1 MSDDSRLVAGLR
13 RSASIAG
20 AWRMAAGHAVL
31 PFRKPLP
38 LPASVPLRV
47 RQAIADSERAS
58 EILVCLVQLGATLL
72 FGIVYTVTP
81 KAFPAMVPFEPI
93 PWTLAGYSV
102 FTVIRLTLALRDRLT
117 PAFLVLSGLIDI
129 AVLMVTIWSFHL
141 QYAEPAA
148 IYLKAPTLMYVFIL
162 ISLRALRFEARY
174 VLVTG
179 FAAAI
184 GWLALVAYAVG
195 EGKAE
200 TTRSFALYM
209 RSATILVGAEVDK
222 MLSIVIVTLVLAV
235 AVSRA
240 RALLVVANSERHAAG
255 ELSRFFS
262 PDVAS
267 EIRHTNAGLRPGEA
281 VVREAAVM
289 MIDLRG
295 FTRLSAALAPND
307 IMRLLGEYHM
317 RMVPAI
323 QGSGGSI
330 DKYMGDGIMATFGAT
345 SVREA
350 PAADALTALEAV
362 LAEGARWSADV
373 EARGLPAVRIGA
385 AVAFGPMMFGVIGHE
400 SRLEFTVTGEVV
412 NLAAKL
418 EKHTKAAGCDAIVTR
433 EAFDRATASGYVCR
447 AAVADM
453 MAARVEGVGG
463 TVDIVAFKR
472 PARGAA

>member
-1 MSDDSRLVAGLR
+1 MPAETELVSGSGRPAPPASSLRLVA
-13 RSASIAG
+13 SHVA
-20 AWRMAAGHAVL
+20 L
-31 PFRKPLP
+31 PFRKPPALP
-38 LPASVPLRV
+38 DTVPARV
-47 RQAIADSERAS
+47 RRAIADSERAS
-58 EILVCLVQLGATLL
+58 ETLVCLVQLGATLL
-72 FGIVYTVTP
+72 FGLVYAVTP
-81 KAFPAMVPFEPI
+81 KAFPDMVPFEPV
-93 PWTLAGYSV
+93 PWTLAGYAI
-102 FTVIRLTLALRDRLT
+102 FTGIRLALALRDRLT
-117 PAFLVLSGLIDI
+117 PTFLIASAVIDV

-141 QYAEPAA
+141 QYGEPAA

-184 GWLALVAYAVG
+184 GWLALVAYAVA
-195 EGKAE
+195 EGNAAI
-200 TTRSFALYM
+200 TRSFALYM
-209 RSATILVGAEVDK
+209 RSATILVGAEIDK
-222 MLSIVIVTLVLAV
+222 MLSIVIVTVVLAV

-240 RALLVVANSERHAAG
+240 RALLVEANSERHAAG

-267 EIRHTNAGLRPGEA
+267 EIRHTDAGLRPGEA

-295 FTRLSAALAPND
+295 FTRLSMVLAPND
-307 IMRLLGEYHM
+307 IMALLGEYHM

-323 QGSGGSI
+323 QRSGGSI

-345 SVREA
+345 SLREA
-350 PAADALTALEAV
+350 PAADALAALEAV
-362 LAEGARWSADV
+362 LAEGARWSAEV

-418 EKHTKAAGCDAIVTR
+418 EKHTKAASCDAIATR
-433 EAFDRATASGYVCR
+433 EAFDRATASGYICQAPVTELR
-447 AAVADM
+447 
-453 MAARVEGVGG
+453 AARVEGVGSP
-463 TVDIVAFKR
+463 VDIVAFQR
-472 PARGAA
+472 RASGAG